1 MTLTELRYIV
11 AVAQESHFG
20 RAAEKCFIS
29 QPTLSVA
36 VRKLEDELG
45 VKLFE
50 RNAAD
55 VTVTPV
61 GERIVQQAQ
70 RVIEEATA
78 IKQIAAAG
86 RDPLAGALRM
96 GVIYTVGPY
105 LTPQLI
111 PILHRRAP
119 HMPLLIQE
127 NFTAQLAE
135 TLKNGDVDVII
146 LSLPFAE
153 PGIVTQ
159 ALYDEPFRVLVP
171 ADHAW
176 AKKKRIPAAD
186 LCGEKLLLLSSGNC
200 FRDQVLEVCPQANRI
215 VTNTVQKSLEGTSL
229 EPIRQMVASGAGI
242 TVLPST
248 ATDSRAAQS
257 PLIAIR
263 EFVAPVPSR
272 RIALAWRTSFPRPQA
287 IEAVRQ
293 AVLAA
298 KLPGVTLLPNARPTA
313 G

>member
-11 AVAQESHFG
+11 AVAQERHFG

-50 RNAAD
+50 RNATD
-55 VTVTPV
+55 VSVTPV

-70 RVIEEATA
+70 RVLEETA
-78 IKQIAAAG
+78 AIRQIAAAG
-86 RDPLAGALRM
+86 KDQLAGALTL

-111 PILHRRAP
+111 PILHKRAP
-119 HMPLLIQE
+119 RMPLLIQE

-135 TLKNGDVDVII
+135 ALKKGDVDVVV
-146 LSLPFAE
+146 LSLPFVE

-159 ALYDEPFRVLVP
+159 AVYDEPFRVLVP

-176 AKKKRIPAAD
+176 ARKKRIPAAD
-186 LCGEKLLLLSSGNC
+186 LCSEKLLLLSSGNC
-200 FRDQVLEVCPQANRI
+200 FRDQVLEVCPQAGRI
-215 VTNTVQKSLEGTSL
+215 ATNTVQKSLEGTSL
-229 EPIRQMVASGAGI
+229 ETIRQMVASGTGI

-248 ATDSRAAQS
+248 ATDHRAAQS
-257 PLIAIR
+257 PLIAVR

-272 RIALAWRTSFPRPQA
+272 RIALAWRASFPRPRA

-298 KLPGVTLLPNARPTA
+298 KLPGVKLLPNTRPTA